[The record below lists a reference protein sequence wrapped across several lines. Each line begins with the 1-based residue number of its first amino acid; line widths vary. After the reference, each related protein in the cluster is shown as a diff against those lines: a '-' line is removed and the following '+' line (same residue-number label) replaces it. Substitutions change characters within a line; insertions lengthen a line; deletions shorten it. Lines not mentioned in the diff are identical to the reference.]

1 MFITT
6 HPFSGINEVSRS
18 TITVPYYHSKA
29 RAEIMEIFRP
39 LISDPSVIA
48 SPDRHLAVLR
58 SMSSTLPDV
67 LNPTKTQLEA
77 HHFYGIDLI
86 PSATLRERLLNI
98 TPDVA
103 QSFVVEAGLI
113 GSDREDASQLIVW
126 SESALDETAW
136 EFSQATLERWG
147 WMLGREWV
155 QRSNFWRRQRGDP
168 QLPDW

>member
-6 HPFSGINEVSRS
+6 HSFSDINDVFRS
-18 TITVPYYHSKA
+18 SIAFPYYRNKA
-29 RAEIMEIFRP
+29 RAEIVEIFRP
-39 LISDPSVIA
+39 LISDPSITT

-58 SMSSTLPDV
+58 SISASLPDV
-67 LNPTKTQLEA
+67 LKPTKAQLET

-86 PSATLRERLLNI
+86 PSISLRERLLTI
-98 TPDVA
+98 DPEVA
-103 QSFVVEAGLI
+103 QSFVMEVGI
-113 GSDREDASQLIVW
+113 VGGDRDDMTQPIVW

-155 QRSNFWRRQRGDP
+155 QRSNFWRRQRGAP